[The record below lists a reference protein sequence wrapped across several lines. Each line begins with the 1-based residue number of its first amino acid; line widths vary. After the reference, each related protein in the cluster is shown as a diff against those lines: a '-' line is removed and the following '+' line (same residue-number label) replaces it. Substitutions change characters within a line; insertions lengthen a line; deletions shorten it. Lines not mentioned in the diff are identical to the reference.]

1 MLLSISFTL
10 FGNTQYGIRQATEV
24 ESQMTSVER
33 VMRYTE
39 LPPEPGYSR
48 QDKPPA
54 DWPSQGS
61 LSIRDLSMVYF
72 QGGPSV
78 LRDFNLDVQPK
89 EKIGIVGRTGAGK
102 SSLVAALF
110 RMPDPQGQV
119 FIDGVDLGTIDI
131 QAVRRSMAVITQDP
145 VLFAGSLKKNL
156 DPFNRFPD
164 QAIWTALDEVQLMK
178 KVSKLDGQLYYCVGE
193 GGSGFSVGERQL
205 LCLARALLQKCKIL
219 VLDEATANVDYK
231 TDQLIQ
237 QVIRQKFTKCTV
249 LTIAHRVNTIMD
261 YDKVVVLDQGHVVE
275 YGDPRVLRGAENGF
289 FSRLIKGHY
298 GSDEM

>member
-1 MLLSISFTL
+1 MLMSLAFTL
-10 FGNTQYGIRQATEV
+10 FGGTQYGIRQATEV

-33 VMRYTE
+33 VMTYTE
-39 LPPEPGYSR
+39 LPSEPGYSR
-48 QDKPPA
+48 QDKPPV

-61 LSIRDLSMVYF
+61 LSIRDLSMVYIE
-72 QGGPSV
+72 GGPSV
-78 LRDFNLDVQPK
+78 LKDINLDVQPG

-119 FIDGVDLGTIDI
+119 FIDGVDLGTIDV
-131 QAVRRSMAVITQDP
+131 QDVRRSMAVITQDP
-145 VLFAGSLKKNL
+145 VLFRGSLGKNL
-156 DPFNRFPD
+156 DPFNRFTD
-164 QAIWTALDEVQLMK
+164 QAIWRTLDEVQLMN
-178 KVSKLDGQLYYCVGE
+178 KVSKLHHQLDYCVGE

-231 TDQLIQ
+231 TDHLIQ
-237 QVIRQKFTKCTV
+237 QVIRQKFSKCTV

-275 YGDPRVLRGAENGF
+275 YDNPRVLADKENGF
-289 FSRLIKGHY
+289 FSRLIKGR
-298 GSDEM
+298 SISELA